1 MQVGSE
7 GISKVWSV
15 SETSNDLNNNWDTVL
30 ARKMKGVSC
39 SVQAG
44 RGRGGMSSGL
54 KAGTEQR
61 CGL

>member
-15 SETSNDLNNNWDTVL
+15 SETSGDLNNWDTVL

-44 RGRGGMSSGL
+44 RGTGGMRSGL

-61 CGL
+61 RGL